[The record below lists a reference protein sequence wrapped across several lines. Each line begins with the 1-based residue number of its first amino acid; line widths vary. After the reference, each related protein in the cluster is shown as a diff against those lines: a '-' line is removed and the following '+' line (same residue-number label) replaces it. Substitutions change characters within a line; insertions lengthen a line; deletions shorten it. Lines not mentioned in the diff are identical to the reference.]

1 MSQLQMQI
9 RMAKKSRL
17 KLLPLHTRGRSSPI
31 VIDHADY
38 QAYADISGINQKKF
52 EKLEKV

>member
-1 MSQLQMQI
+1 MQI

-38 QAYADISGINQKKF
+38 QAYADILGINQKKF